1 MDYLNQTNLF
11 IMNLQ
16 MSNGFANKSK
26 DFDEESKNKDDDF
39 RESEFLTLKD
49 KSTAT
54 INGQDFDLIGSMD
67 DESANN

>member
-26 DFDEESKNKDDDF
+26 EFDEESKNKDDD
-39 RESEFLTLKD
+39 EYTDILTIRD

-67 DESANN
+67 DEQANN